1 MPQRLSPALKM
12 RSPLTIPLAL
22 FSLGAVLF
30 GVATLVLRGGDKQV
44 PIAPREP
51 VIVSQFDTVEVP
63 VPAAQVAQG
72 TRLGGIQLRWIKF
85 PKHQVPPGAITSLEG
100 LGELITTSSL
110 PSGLPLFYENFTAA
124 SARLNPVA
132 EQIPAGMRAIAIRVD
147 ATAAVEGW
155 ASSGSMVDV
164 ILVTQRETRVIAE
177 NVRVL
182 SAERSVTPVDSGTA
196 PLPSTVTLLV
206 SREQVLAITTAAP
219 LGRLQLALR
228 GHSDDSDWSSR
239 SFSADRLGSAEKK
252 GEKIAGTITVGGR
265 TLVLINDSWQPAV
278 AKPPSAFESL
288 AKKEPVGIVD
298 APESIRETNHAE

>member
-1 MPQRLSPALKM
+1 MPQRISPTPKM
-12 RSPLTIPLAL
+12 RSTVTFPVAL
-22 FSLGAVLF
+22 FSLGITLFCVAVLIF
-30 GVATLVLRGGDKQV
+30 RTGDRQA
-44 PIAPREP
+44 PITPREP

-63 VPAAQVAQG
+63 VPAAPVPQG
-72 TRLGGIQLRWIKF
+72 SRLGSIQVKWIKF
-85 PKHQVPPGAITSLEG
+85 PKHQVPPGTVTSLEG
-100 LGELITTSSL
+100 LGELISTSSL
-110 PSGLPLFYENFTAA
+110 PAGLPLFYENFAAA

-228 GHSDDSDWSSR
+228 GHSDDSDWGSR
-239 SFSADRLGSAEKK
+239 SFSAERLGS
-252 GEKIAGTITVGGR
+252 GEKRPEKISGTITVGGK
-265 TLVLINDSWQPAV
+265 TLVLINDSWRPAT
-278 AKPPSAFESL
+278 AKPPPVFGSADEH
-288 AKKEPVGIVD
+288 KPTRVVD
-298 APESIRETNHAE
+298 APQPIRETNHAE